1 MSKQKFSPDSM
12 ASLAVIKTQKLEVP
26 QYLKNLNLSIQD
38 AKAIRNIISETKQRS
53 NVVMD
58 SKFSSGL
65 FVLLTGENGTAKLST
80 SALIANNLN
89 SQLYRINL
97 SLVVS
102 KYIGETEKNLNRI
115 FDAAQGFDTILFF
128 DEADALFGKRTGV
141 KNSHDRYANIEI
153 SYLLQKMKEYK
164 GLMILAANNKDLD
177 ETFLRKL
184 RYKIEFPFP
193 KAEQRENIWDKLFNF
208 ISNIF
213 KKKIYVMVADVD
225 GSTLKGKEA

>member
-1 MSKQKFSPDSM
+1 
-12 ASLAVIKTQKLEVP
+12 
-26 QYLKNLNLSIQD
+26 
-38 AKAIRNIISETKQRS
+38 
-53 NVVMD
+53 
-58 SKFSSGL
+58 
-65 FVLLTGENGTAKLST
+65 
-80 SALIANNLN
+80 
-89 SQLYRINL
+89 
-97 SLVVS
+97 
-102 KYIGETEKNLNRI
+102 
-115 FDAAQGFDTILFF
+115 
-128 DEADALFGKRTGV
+128 
-141 KNSHDRYANIEI
+141 
-153 SYLLQKMKEYK
+153 MKEYK